1 MFQDA
6 LNDAQVIGLYKLG
19 PAYRNQFC
27 FLHEAG
33 HRLAP
38 FERDELYNGRL
49 SESILV
55 TYNPAAVD
63 GNLALESSP
72 ANSCSSFVHTPH
84 AQLTNG
90 VKGRVEHFAISAIA
104 SRILRILI
112 EHVDSIG
119 SLESELSCDYIY
131 SVTIHNIFEVI
142 QLFQKSRI
150 GRP

>member
-6 LNDAQVIGLYKLG
+6 LNDAQVSGLYKLG

-90 VKGRVEHFAISAIA
+90 VKGRVEQFAISAIA
-104 SRILRILI
+104 SRILRIPTGHI
-112 EHVDSIG
+112 DSIC
-119 SLESELSCDYIY
+119 S
-131 SVTIHNIFEVI
+131 
-142 QLFQKSRI
+142 
-150 GRP
+150 